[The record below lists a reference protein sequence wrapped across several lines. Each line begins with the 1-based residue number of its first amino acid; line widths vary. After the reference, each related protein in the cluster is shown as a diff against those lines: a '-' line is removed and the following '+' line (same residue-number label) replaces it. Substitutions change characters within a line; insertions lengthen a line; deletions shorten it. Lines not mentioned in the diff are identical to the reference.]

1 MRTDHPAEDE
11 IRANFEQMLAA
22 VCAGGG
28 LRTDTGLDNET
39 EQALWAIASAH
50 PDITDELVA
59 TARAEFAA
67 QLDGS
72 HRRARREALARL
84 DAELDRKAAE

>member
-11 IRANFEQMLAA
+11 IRANFEEMLAS
-22 VCAGGG
+22 VRGGGG

-39 EQALWAIASAH
+39 ELALWAIARAF
-50 PDITDELVA
+50 PEVPEELV
-59 TARAEFAA
+59 TAARTEFAA

-72 HRRARREALARL
+72 HRRARREALARMSE
-84 DAELDRKAAE
+84 ELDRKATQ

>member
-11 IRANFEQMLAA
+11 IRANFDEMLAS

-39 EQALWAIASAH
+39 TQALWAIARAH
-50 PDITDELVA
+50 PQVPAELVTA
-59 TARAEFAA
+59 ARAEFAA

-84 DAELDRKAAE
+84 SDELDGKAAQ